1 MTKSTTYR
9 ALLTAGIM
17 VAATCCAT
25 TAQATLL
32 FNFPDFSSS
41 AGLTLVGNAALTG
54 GPSNQL
60 QITPAY
66 NSQAGA
72 AYSTSAVTLG
82 ANATFS
88 TTFQFQFTNTGGWV
102 GSPADGITFVL
113 AANSSGLGSA
123 GGGLGYGG
131 VGNSV
136 AIEFDTYD
144 NTGDSVL
151 DANSS
156 NHIAILENGSIHT
169 YDPPYFTSDIALV
182 NPYGVS
188 NCTDAYHTNAGC
200 MSNGDIWT
208 VTIGYDGTK
217 LNMSLQDGANSAYS
231 VYDNL
236 PIDIASL
243 IGSTTAYVGFTG
255 GTGGGFEQQN
265 ILNWQLAND
274 TSLGPTVP
282 EPATLSLLGLGLAG
296 IGLMR
301 RRKAT

>member
-1 MTKSTTYR
+1 
-9 ALLTAGIM
+9 
-17 VAATCCAT
+17 
-25 TAQATLL
+25 
-32 FNFPDFSSS
+32 
-41 AGLTLVGNAALTG
+41 
-54 GPSNQL
+54 L
-60 QITPAY
+60 QITPADF
-66 NSQAGA
+66 SQAGA
-72 AYSTSAVTLG
+72 AYSTTAVTLG
-82 ANATFS
+82 TNATFS

-113 AANSSGLGSA
+113 AKDSAGLGSA
-123 GGGLGYGG
+123 GGGLGYGT
-131 VGNSV
+131 VDNSF

-169 YDPPYFTSDIALV
+169 YDSPYFTSDIALV

-188 NCTDAYHTNAGC
+188 NCTDAYHTSAGC
-200 MSNGDIWT
+200 MSNGEIWT
-208 VTIGYDGTK
+208 ATIGYDGINLSVTV
-217 LNMSLQDGANSAYS
+217 QDGANSVYTI
-231 VYDNL
+231 YDNM

-282 EPATLSLLGLGLAG
+282 EPATLSLLGLGLAA

-301 RRKAT
+301 RRMAA